1 MLHIPIAIKVLII
14 LLITFTAIGGNL
26 LTIAAFIRN
35 RRLRTQSNMLVL
47 SLAICDLLF
56 SCTVMPSSA
65 TEIAVDH
72 TKTVA
77 PFACG
82 LTAHL
87 SCSLSFLSVEM
98 LTLMALN
105 RYFRIAKP
113 ASYVKLFTK
122 KSVIIFSVL
131 AWICGIIFGVVTLL
145 MSDWLL
151 QYLEP
156 IGICIPHGVPLVLLV
171 SFMIC
176 TITIILC
183 YRRVFREVLQ
193 HQTSIAPSLHGGQD
207 GGHLG
212 TNVEQVKITK
222 NLSVVIVSLF
232 SCYVLAA
239 IFGCV
244 YYFTGNRFPLLLFI
258 GGVLRYLSSA
268 LNPVIYVFSNRIIKH
283 EFLNIIRCKL

>member
-1 MLHIPIAIKVLII
+1 MLNIPITLKVLII
-14 LLITFTAIGGNL
+14 LLIAFTAIGGNL

-72 TKTVA
+72 TKTIVQ
-77 PFACG
+77 FACG

-87 SCSLSFLSVEM
+87 SCSLSFISVEM

-113 ASYVKLFTK
+113 VSYVKLFTK
-122 KSVIIFSVL
+122 KSVIILSVL
-131 AWICGIIFGVVTLL
+131 AWICGLIFGVVILL

-183 YRRVFREVLQ
+183 YRRVFKEIRQ
-193 HQTSIAPSLHGGQD
+193 HHTRVSPSLHGGQD
-207 GGHLG
+207 GHLG
-212 TNVEQVKITK
+212 TNIEEVKITK
-222 NLSVVIVSLF
+222 NLSAVIVSFF

-244 YYFTGNRFPLLLFI
+244 YYFTGNRFPLMLFI

-268 LNPVIYVFSNRIIKH
+268 LNPVIYGFTNRIIKH
-283 EFLNIIRCKL
+283 EFLNIIRCN